1 MATRKK
7 STSPTVIFLT
17 IFVIGASLCVF
28 YLGTPTVKSLKEK
41 TTELAIAKAD
51 LEAGKAYIT
60 DIRTAY
66 GKLSAIESQLELLN
80 IAAPT
85 EPDLSEALV
94 QINEIVNKNQLSLE
108 AISPSQPSDG
118 EVSIG
123 LTVSGAYQQL
133 KLCLVDLEK
142 NLRPVKVDTVSL
154 AAAAGDE
161 GAITTGG
168 TYTVKLSYVSAKESQ
183 SDQESALAG
192 EATSEADPTAATGTS
207 DSNQLSQT
215 EGGANGR

>member
-1 MATRKK
+1 MNPA
-7 STSPTVIFLT
+7 VIILFF
-17 IFVIGASLCVF
+17 FVIGAGACAY
-28 YLGTPTVKSLKEK
+28 YLGAPAVKSLKEK
-41 TTELAIAKAD
+41 TSELAVARAD
-51 LEAGKAYIT
+51 LEAGKVYVS

-66 GKLSAIESQLELLN
+66 GKLSAIVSQLELLD

-94 QINEIVNKNQLSLE
+94 QINEIVNKNQLTLE
-108 AISPSQPSDG
+108 AISPSQPSGG

-133 KLCLVDLEK
+133 KQCLVDLEK

-154 AAAAGDE
+154 AAAESGE

-168 TYTVKLSYVSAKESQ
+168 TYTVKLSYVSAKENQ
-183 SDQESALAG
+183 SEQESAATGEVKG
-192 EATSEADPTAATGTS
+192 EANPTATAGS
-207 DSNQLSQT
+207 GDSSQASQT
-215 EGGANGR
+215 EGGANGQ

>member
-1 MATRKK
+1 MATRNK
-7 STSPTVIFLT
+7 STSPTVIFFIL
-17 IFVIGASLCVF
+17 FFIGAIACVF
-28 YLGTPTVKSLKEK
+28 YLGVPTVKSLKEK
-41 TTELAIAKAD
+41 TTELAVARAD
-51 LEAGKAYIT
+51 LEAGKTYIT

-66 GKLSAIESQLELLN
+66 GKLSAIESQLEILD

-94 QINEIVNKNQLSLE
+94 QINEIVNKNQLTLD
-108 AISPSQPSDG
+108 AISPSQPSG
-118 EVSIG
+118 GAVSIG

-154 AAAAGDE
+154 AAAESGE

-168 TYTVKLSYVSAKESQ
+168 TYTVKLSYVSAKENQ
-183 SDQESALAG
+183 SDQESAAAS
-192 EATSEADPTAATGTS
+192 ESNPATATGS
-207 DSNQLSQT
+207 GSSGQVSQT
-215 EGGANGR
+215 EGGANGQ